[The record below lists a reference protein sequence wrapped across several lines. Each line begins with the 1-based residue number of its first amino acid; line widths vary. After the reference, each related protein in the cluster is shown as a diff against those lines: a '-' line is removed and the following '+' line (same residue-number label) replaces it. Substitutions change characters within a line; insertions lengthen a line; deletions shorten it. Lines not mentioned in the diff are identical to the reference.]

1 MTNYPNIDDVRFI
14 VKLLNQRY
22 NEDDIRISNE
32 GQLKLLLE
40 KPQMTLYGHTRY
52 PELHQKI
59 AVLMEGLTKGHVLG
73 NGNKRCAMMTA
84 QFMAQ
89 LNDAYLSLPL
99 KAIRLSV
106 DTAMDSDDKMTEE
119 IQQWF
124 KVHVTKDPNHYSILL
139 EEQIEEIAII
149 DNLREQKKYKEAD
162 ELLSKWMA
170 FDGYP
175 EHKKQWEQLKEKWEK
190 QNPAKHPHQSVKEF
204 LNPITNNAQILKNLD
219 YFTYQTKEI
228 KEVGKL
234 SIMNHTL
241 EELLQYEENIKK
253 SLNQLENTTDAS
265 LLYNSA
271 YVLDI
276 FDESE
281 KALENYEKILKI
293 DPAWNH
299 VNASI
304 GIIYLRK
311 LRDPQKAVDCFK
323 KYLKLNPTMTHVH
336 HLMTL
341 GLYHL
346 NRDQEALK
354 ETNELIKINPEMPQA
369 HHLKSMIQ
377 ARLGDVNAA
386 RETIKHVLYKIPLNS
401 ENIMGIIFMILDLHR
416 YNKMIKEPKKSTSV
430 ELGLG
435 DTVLDTP
442 KSIMFFRDIDN
453 TIEQYR
459 LKLEK
464 EPNDPKSL
472 IGIGMAYSD
481 MEEYEKAL
489 RYLNRALEIEPK
501 NESILPIIAI
511 MQSMTGKHAEAVKFI
526 IRSLELTHETVLSR
540 FLT

>member
-175 EHKKQWEQLKEKWEK
+175 EHKKQC
-190 QNPAKHPHQSVKEF
+190 
-204 LNPITNNAQILKNLD
+204 
-219 YFTYQTKEI
+219 
-228 KEVGKL
+228 
-234 SIMNHTL
+234 
-241 EELLQYEENIKK
+241 
-253 SLNQLENTTDAS
+253 SLFH
-265 LLYNSA
+265 NSA
-271 YVLDI
+271 PNSVIDI
-276 FDESE
+276 QVAD
-281 KALENYEKILKI
+281 
-293 DPAWNH
+293 
-299 VNASI
+299 
-304 GIIYLRK
+304 
-311 LRDPQKAVDCFK
+311 
-323 KYLKLNPTMTHVH
+323 
-336 HLMTL
+336 
-341 GLYHL
+341 
-346 NRDQEALK
+346 
-354 ETNELIKINPEMPQA
+354 
-369 HHLKSMIQ
+369 
-377 ARLGDVNAA
+377 
-386 RETIKHVLYKIPLNS
+386 
-401 ENIMGIIFMILDLHR
+401 
-416 YNKMIKEPKKSTSV
+416 
-430 ELGLG
+430 
-435 DTVLDTP
+435 
-442 KSIMFFRDIDN
+442 
-453 TIEQYR
+453 
-459 LKLEK
+459 
-464 EPNDPKSL
+464 
-472 IGIGMAYSD
+472 
-481 MEEYEKAL
+481 
-489 RYLNRALEIEPK
+489 
-501 NESILPIIAI
+501 
-511 MQSMTGKHAEAVKFI
+511 
-526 IRSLELTHETVLSR
+526 
-540 FLT
+540 

>member
-190 QNPAKHPHQSVKEF
+190 QNPAKHPHQSAKEF
-204 LNPITNNAQILKNLD
+204 LNPITNNAQLLKNLD

-271 YVLDI
+271 YILDI

-293 DPAWNH
+293 DPAWDH

-304 GIIYLRK
+304 GIIYLLK
-311 LRDPQKAVDCFK
+311 LRDYQKAVDCFK
-323 KYLKLNPTMTHVH
+323 KYLKLNPTMTHVR
-336 HLMTL
+336 HLMML
-341 GLYHL
+341 GLYYL

-354 ETNELIKINPEMPQA
+354 EINELIKIDPEMSQA

-401 ENIMGIIFMILDLHR
+401 ENVMGIIFMILDLHR
-416 YNKMIKEPKKSTSV
+416 YNKMIKEPKKPTSV
-430 ELGLG
+430 GLGLSDAG
-435 DTVLDTP
+435 LYTP

-453 TIEQYR
+453 TIEQCR

-472 IGIGMAYSD
+472 IGTGMAYSD

-501 NESILPIIAI
+501 NESILPVIAI

>member
-84 QFMAQ
+84 QLMAQ

-204 LNPITNNAQILKNLD
+204 LNPITNNAQLLKNLD

-271 YVLDI
+271 YILDI

-293 DPAWNH
+293 DPAWDH

-304 GIIYLRK
+304 GIIYLLK
-311 LRDPQKAVDCFK
+311 LRDYQKAVDCFK
-323 KYLKLNPTMTHVH
+323 KYLKLNPTMTHVR

-341 GLYHL
+341 GLYYL

-354 ETNELIKINPEMPQA
+354 EINELIKIDPEMSQA

-401 ENIMGIIFMILDLHR
+401 ENVMGIIFMILDLHR
-416 YNKMIKEPKKSTSV
+416 YNKMIKELKKPTSV
-430 ELGLG
+430 GLGLSDAG
-435 DTVLDTP
+435 LYTP

-453 TIEQYR
+453 TIEQCR

-501 NESILPIIAI
+501 NESILPVIAI

>member
-89 LNDAYLSLPL
+89 LNEAYLSLPL

-190 QNPAKHPHQSVKEF
+190 QNLAKHPHQSVKEF

-281 KALENYEKILKI
+281 KALENYEKVLKI

-299 VNASI
+299 VNANI
-304 GIIYLRK
+304 GIIYLQK

-341 GLYHL
+341 GLYYL

-354 ETNELIKINPEMPQA
+354 ETNELIKIDPEMPQA
-369 HHLKSMIQ
+369 RHLKSMIQ

-386 RETIKHVLYKIPLNS
+386 RETIKHALYKIPLNS
-401 ENIMGIIFMILDLHR
+401 KNIMRIIFMILDLHR
-416 YNKMIKEPKKSTSV
+416 YNKMIKEPKKSTNV

-464 EPNDPKSL
+464 EPNDPKLL
-472 IGIGMAYSD
+472 IGIGMAYSYI
-481 MEEYEKAL
+481 EEYEKAL

-511 MQSMTGKHAEAVKFI
+511 MQSMAGKHAEAVKFI